1 MNLKG
6 SIELISLNQT
16 LSYPTVLQPRVGKKY
31 VCDNSLVY
39 GVLIAGF
46 IISLWAISIVCLLS
60 INLAELPSWLIFLA
74 MLWQTFLYT
83 GLFITAHDAMHGS
96 VFPQNQKV
104 NSFVGRFAVTAYGLF
119 SYRKLLQKHWLHH
132 KHPDSELD
140 PDFHNGINKNPLA
153 WYFHF
158 MKGYWDWRQII
169 GLSLIYNLAK
179 SALQVPESNLI
190 LFWVIPPLLSSVQL
204 FYFGTFL
211 THKEPEGGHTNP
223 HRTQT
228 NPLPII
234 WSFITCYHFGYHE
247 EHHEYPCI
255 PWWQLPAVHKLQTQ
269 WASPCTEMRGEE
281 A

>member
-1 MNLKG
+1 
-6 SIELISLNQT
+6 LISSNPT
-16 LSYPTVLQPRVGKKY
+16 LSYPTDVEPIAVKKNVGNKT
-31 VCDNSLVY
+31 LIY
-39 GVLIAGF
+39 GLLIAVF
-46 IISLWAISIVCLLS
+46 IISLWVISLVFLLS
-60 INLAELPSWLIFLA
+60 INLAELPNWLILLA

-96 VFPQNQKV
+96 GFPQNQKV
-104 NSFVGRFAVTAYGLF
+104 NASVGRLAVLAYGLF
-119 SYRKLLQKHWLHH
+119 SYRKLLQKHWQHH
-132 KHPDSELD
+132 KHPASELD

-169 GLSLIYNLAK
+169 GLALIYNVAK
-179 SALQVPESNLI
+179 SSLPVSESNLT
-190 LFWVIPPLLSSVQL
+190 LFWVVPSLLSSVQL

-228 NPLPII
+228 NPLPLV
-234 WSFITCYHFGYHE
+234 WSFITCYHFGYHK
-247 EHHEYPCI
+247 EHHEYPCV
-255 PWWQLPAVHKLQTQ
+255 PWWQLPAIHKLQTK
-269 WASPCTEMRGEE
+269 SPSPSCTQMRGEE